1 MRFTFFG
8 VQEGDIDGL
17 KAIADEGHPSTQI
30 QWDGD
35 RLLIDSPDKHVTEW
49 TLLNAAGQRIMVQ
62 NGAVSEI
69 KMSNH
74 PTSVYILLMLMDDGT
89 TEFHK
94 FFKR

>member
-1 MRFTFFG
+1 MFRAG
-8 VQEGDIDGL
+8 YNRRSYSRYYPLLYARG
-17 KAIADEGHPSTQI
+17 
-30 QWDGD
+30 
-35 RLLIDSPDKHVTEW
+35 RLIDSSDKHVTEW

-62 NGAVSEI
+62 NGTVSEI

>member
-1 MRFTFFG
+1 M
-8 VQEGDIDGL
+8 E
-17 KAIADEGHPSTQI
+17 
-30 QWDGD
+30 
-35 RLLIDSPDKHVTEW
+35 
-49 TLLNAAGQRIMVQ
+49 
-62 NGAVSEI
+62 AVSEI

>member
-1 MRFTFFG
+1 M
-8 VQEGDIDGL
+8 QEGDIDGL
-17 KAIADEGHPSTQI
+17 KAIVEESQPSSHI
-30 QWDGD
+30 RWDGD